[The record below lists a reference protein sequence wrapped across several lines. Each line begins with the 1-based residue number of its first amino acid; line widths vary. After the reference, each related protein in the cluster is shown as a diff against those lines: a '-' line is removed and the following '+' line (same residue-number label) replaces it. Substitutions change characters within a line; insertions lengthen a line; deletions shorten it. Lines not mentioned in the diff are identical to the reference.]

1 MATDSASNE
10 QRLRDAGVIIAD
22 SLPPEYAAVADGL
35 TDDELDAIVA
45 VKKRLDEATRV
56 SGVGPGEL
64 WFAP

>member
-1 MATDSASNE
+1 MPTDADNQ
-10 QRLRDAGVIIAD
+10 QRLRDAGVIVAD
-22 SLPPEYAAVADGL
+22 DLPQEYAAVAEGL
-35 TDDELDAIVA
+35 TSDEVDVIVA

>member
-1 MATDSASNE
+1 MRTDADNQ
-10 QRLRDAGVIIAD
+10 QRLRDAGVIVAD
-22 SLPPEYAAVADGL
+22 DLPQEYAAVADGL
-35 TDDELDAIVA
+35 TDDEVDVIVA